1 VLTVVDAPVAP
12 RAQTA
17 TRRPRRRRLSVL
29 TLLQAVAVGS
39 LSAFLVAHVWAARY
53 VRYVADD
60 YAMVNLLRDHG
71 FLGGQVSWYQSWSG
85 RFSATAADL
94 GAAWLGPG
102 WARLVPAA
110 LLVLW
115 LAALIWAILQIG
127 RAAGVRLPRLSA
139 VLLAELVLFAT
150 LVSIPDVFES
160 VYWMTGA
167 LTYSAPL
174 VLGTVL
180 LGVLARAVADPGR
193 RRGVMAIAAGGLAW
207 GAGGF
212 DDSYV
217 SAQTVAIGIALL
229 LALRGV
235 APRLRALR
243 LTLAAALGGSLLALV
258 LVAFA
263 PGNAVRE
270 AYFPPHPGLAWVTSW
285 SVTQAT
291 WLAVHTWM
299 HLAVA
304 VGALSTAAVVGVVA
318 LRAGGATVPRPGR
331 RHALGLLVVAPL
343 IVMAAVAP
351 AYWGMSQP
359 PPPRA
364 LLVPIYVLVLAAV
377 AGGALLGL
385 AVAGAVRGREDVGR
399 WSGRGGVWQRGAVAL
414 PLVAL
419 ILAPVPA
426 AVSIAGHLGAMST
439 YAEAKDAQ
447 AAALVAAKRAGTTAP
462 TVEAAPT
469 QGLGVLSYDRAEEM
483 ARDPRCWVNR
493 AVASDYGL
501 GTVTVT
507 GRAAASSC

>member
-1 VLTVVDAPVAP
+1 MLTVVDAPVAP
-12 RAQTA
+12 RALTV
-17 TRRPRRRRLSVL
+17 TRRPRRRRLSAV
-29 TLLQAVAVGS
+29 TLQAVAVGS

-60 YAMVNLLRDHG
+60 YAMVNLLREHG
-71 FLGGQVSWYQSWSG
+71 FIGGQVSWYRSWSG

-110 LLVLW
+110 LLMLW
-115 LAALIWAILQIG
+115 VGALIWAILQIG

-139 VLLAELVLFAT
+139 VLLAELVVFAT

-193 RRGVMAIAAGGLAW
+193 RRGVMAITAAGLAW

-217 SAQTVAIGIALL
+217 CAQTVAIGIALL
-229 LALRGV
+229 LSARDV
-235 APRLRALR
+235 APRLRAVR
-243 LTLAAALGGSLLALV
+243 GTLAAALGGSLLALV
-258 LVAFA
+258 LVALA
-263 PGNAVRE
+263 PGNALRE

-285 SVTQAT
+285 SVTEAT

-304 VGALSTAAVVGVVA
+304 VGALATAAVVGVVA
-318 LRAGGATVPRPGR
+318 LRAGGGTVPRPGR
-331 RHALGLLVVAPL
+331 RHALGLLVGAPL
-343 IVMAAVAP
+343 IAMAAVAP

-364 LLVPIYVLVLAAV
+364 LLVPIHVLVVAAA

-385 AVAGAVRGREDVGR
+385 AVAGAVRDRGDLGP
-399 WSGRGGVWQRGAVAL
+399 WAGRGGVWLRRAVAL

-419 ILAPVPA
+419 VVAPLPA
-426 AVSIAGHLGAMST
+426 AGSIAGHLGAMSA
-439 YAEAKDAQ
+439 YASVKDAQ
-447 AAALVAAKRAGTTAP
+447 AAALLAAKRAGSTAL

-469 QGLGVLSYDRAEEM
+469 QGLGVLSYDRTEEM

-493 AVASDYGL
+493 AVAGSYGL

-507 GRAAASSC
+507 GGAAASSC